1 MIFVPENILFAFG
14 EDKMKFIFFIVA
26 VLIIG
31 YVALKGAGN
40 RVEKRKEFW
49 QVLRDEVEKD
59 DSKKSKQ

>member
-1 MIFVPENILFAFG
+1 
-14 EDKMKFIFFIVA
+14 MKFILFIVA

-59 DSKKSKQ
+59 DSKKNQNND